1 MCQEAAQRLNT
12 LKHAA
17 QGLNTLKHETQ
28 AQSSSAELK
37 RKGQAQRSSAEL
49 KHKTQAQN
57 SSTNGGDASRVGKRR
72 NKELNPT
79 LYYANASFSPTRDA
93 SPPLEIGVPIRDWS
107 LPLEIDYPPSTQQK
121 SAFRNARS
129 SIRNALF
136 ILQFQVTH
144 HTWVRLEIYVSNVYS

>member
-1 MCQEAAQRLNT
+1 MCQE
-12 LKHAA
+12 AA

-28 AQSSSAELK
+28 AQDSSTKLK
-37 RKGQAQRSSAEL
+37 RETQAQRSSAELKHKVQAQSSSIKL

-79 LYYANASFSPTRDA
+79 LSTDA
-93 SPPLEIGVPIRDWS
+93 GRVAPIRDWS
-107 LPLEIDYPPSTQQK
+107 PHQRLIIPHRYNKK

-129 SIRNALF
+129 SMRNALF
-136 ILQFQVTH
+136 ILQFQVTRH
-144 HTWVRLEIYVSNVYS
+144 MWVRLEIYESNVYS